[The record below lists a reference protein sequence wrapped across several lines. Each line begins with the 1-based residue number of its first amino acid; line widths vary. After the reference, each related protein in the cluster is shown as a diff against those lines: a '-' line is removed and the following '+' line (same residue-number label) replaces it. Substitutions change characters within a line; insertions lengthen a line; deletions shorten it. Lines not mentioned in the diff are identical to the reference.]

1 MNHSVDIKMDLRI
14 NEMLLKHTTSSA
26 PQKQISTGT
35 GKWLVS
41 RRDHA
46 PARSKLWSAVS
57 VALTLLGC
65 SLPGPQ
71 ADESVADKLREKR
84 RVNMQGVPGKPEQ
97 ELSIL
102 RGGVANGPLLIL
114 VHGTPG
120 EAIGWADYL
129 LYPPP
134 GMEVIALDRPGFGQS
149 SPEGA
154 VTSLAAQAEAVAAL
168 LPRDGRQVVLLGH
181 SLGGPIVAQV
191 AAMHPDRISA
201 VVLLAAS
208 LDPELE
214 SIHPMQWVGAWS
226 PVRFFLPRAMRN
238 ANAELIALKDELQ
251 KLRGLLPAIRA
262 KIIIVHGTKDD
273 LVPVANVAYMQAR
286 LTGAACVKT
295 MLLEERNHFLPWNS
309 VDIVRNAILQAATHA
324 TGSENSAATKEKC

>member
-1 MNHSVDIKMDLRI
+1 MNRLADINVDKRI
-14 NEMLLKHTTSSA
+14 NDMPLKNKTPSA
-26 PQKQISTGT
+26 PRKQVGIRT

-46 PARSKLWSAVS
+46 PARSKLWSAIGV
-57 VALTLLGC
+57 VLTLLGC

-84 RVNMQGVPGKPEQ
+84 RINMQGVPDKPEQ

-149 SPEGA
+149 SPEDA
-154 VTSLAAQAEAVAAL
+154 VTSLAAQADAVTAL
-168 LPRDGRQVVLLGH
+168 LPKDGRQVVLLGH

-191 AAMHPDRISA
+191 AAMHPNRISA

-208 LDPELE
+208 LDPGLE

-251 KLRGLLPAIRA
+251 KLRDLLPAIRA

-286 LTGAACVKT
+286 LTGAACVT
-295 MLLEERNHFLPWNS
+295 TVLLEGRNHFLPWNS
-309 VDIVRNAILQAATHA
+309 VDVVRNAILQAATH
-324 TGSENSAATKEKC
+324 TTDSEISAASKEKC